1 MSLPDAVHSADSAD
15 ATPAPTAIPATP
27 APTAVDTVAAVRAGT
42 TTAVAETRAA
52 LARITALDPALGAF
66 QVVRAERALA
76 EAATVDARI
85 AAGEHLPLAGVPIA
99 IKDNIPVAGEPMREG
114 SAATSAEPR
123 PADHEVVAR
132 LRAAG
137 AVVVGITRVP
147 ELCVFGT
154 TDSVY
159 GTTRNPFNPERTS
172 GGSSGGSASAV
183 ASGMVAV
190 AHAADGMGSIRI
202 PAANCGLFGLKP
214 GSGLVPAD
222 MGAHSWFG
230 MSENGPLATTVAD
243 AALVLSVMAGHPELA
258 NVTTPARPLRIG
270 LATGIPTPLAKL
282 DPVWKAA
289 AESAAATLR
298 AAGHDV
304 VELTI
309 PYPSDPLPVLAR
321 WFAGAADDA
330 AHEGLDVRLLEPR
343 VRAHIRAG
351 RLLARLGGLRPGPVD
366 RLRAR
371 VEAATADVDVI
382 VTPGLAQ
389 PGPAAEGWHRRSWV
403 ANLRANIGYAP
414 YAAVW
419 NLLGWPAAVVPAGW
433 HDGAQVPLSVQLVA
447 HPAADG
453 AGEALLLSIAAQ
465 LEAAAPW
472 TRTAVAPASVG

>member
-1 MSLPDAVHSADSAD
+1 MSQPDAVHSAAL
-15 ATPAPTAIPATP
+15 TAAE
-27 APTAVDTVAAVRAGT
+27 TAAAVRAGA
-42 TTAVAETRAA
+42 TTAVAETTAA
-52 LARITALDPALGAF
+52 LARIAALDPALGAF
-66 QVVRAERALA
+66 QLVRAEKALA
-76 EAATVDARI
+76 EAAAVDARV

-123 PADHEVVAR
+123 PDDHEVVAR

-137 AVVVGITRVP
+137 AVVVGLTRVP

-159 GTTRNPFNPERTS
+159 GTTRNPHNPERTS
-172 GGSSGGSASAV
+172 GGSSGGAAAAV

-202 PAANCGLFGLKP
+202 PAANCGLVGLKP

-243 AALVLSVMAGHPELA
+243 AALVLSVMARRPELA
-258 NVTTPARPLRIG
+258 DLAVPERALRVG

-282 DPVWKAA
+282 DPQWKAA
-289 AESAAATLR
+289 ADRAAESLR
-298 AAGHDV
+298 AAGHEV
-304 VELTI
+304 VELRI
-309 PYPSDPLPVLAR
+309 PYPADPLPVLAR

-330 AHEGLDVRLLEPR
+330 AHEGISDRDLEPR
-343 VRAHIRAG
+343 VRAHVRAG
-351 RLLARLGGLRPGPVD
+351 RRLRRLGALRPGPVEK
-366 RLRAR
+366 LRAKI
-371 VEAATADVDVI
+371 EAATADVDVI
-382 VTPGLAQ
+382 LTPGLAQ
-389 PGPAAEGWHRRSWV
+389 PGPLAEGWHRRGWV

-414 YAAVW
+414 YAALW

-433 HDGAQVPLSVQLVA
+433 HDDAQVPLAVQLVA

-453 AGEALLLSIAAQ
+453 AGEAMLLSVASQ
-465 LEAAAPW
+465 LELAAPW
-472 TRTAVAPASVG
+472 RRTAAAVG

>member
-1 MSLPDAVHSADSAD
+1 MSLPDAAHSASSAD
-15 ATPAPTAIPATP
+15 ATPAPTA
-27 APTAVDTVAAVRAGT
+27 VDTAAAVQAGT

-52 LARITALDPALGAF
+52 LARIAALDPALGGF
-66 QVVRAERALA
+66 QLVRAERALA
-76 EAATVDARI
+76 EAAGVDARV
-85 AAGEHLPLAGVPIA
+85 AAGEHLPLAGVPLA

-114 SAATSAEPR
+114 SAATSAAPR
-123 PADHEVVAR
+123 PTDHEIVAR

-159 GTTRNPFNPERTS
+159 GTTRNPFNLERTA
-172 GGSSGGSASAV
+172 GGSSGGSAAAV

-202 PAANCGLFGLKP
+202 PAANCGLVGLKP
-214 GSGLVPAD
+214 GSGLVPSD

-243 AALVLSVMAGHPELA
+243 AALVLSVMAGRPDLA
-258 NVTTPARPLRIG
+258 TVASPRLTLRIG
-270 LATGIPTPLAKL
+270 LATGIPTPLATL
-282 DPVWKAA
+282 DPLWKAA
-289 AESAAATLR
+289 ADAAADTLR
-298 AAGHDV
+298 AVGHEV
-304 VELTI
+304 VELTL

-330 AHEGLDVRLLEPR
+330 RYEGLDVRLLEPR
-343 VRAHIRAG
+343 VRAHVRAG
-351 RLLARLGGLRPGPVD
+351 RLLARLGGLRPGPVE

-371 VEAATADVDVI
+371 VVAATADVDVI
-382 VTPGLAQ
+382 LTPGLAQ
-389 PGPAAEGWHRRSWV
+389 PGPLADGWHRRGWV

-414 YAAVW
+414 YAALW
-419 NLLGWPAAVVPAGW
+419 NLLGWPAAAVPAGW

-472 TRTAVAPASVG
+472 ARTAVATASVG

>member
-1 MSLPDAVHSADSAD
+1 MSSPDAVHA
-15 ATPAPTAIPATP
+15 PAL
-27 APTAVDTVAAVRAGT
+27 TAVDTAAAVRAGT
-42 TTAVAETRAA
+42 TTAVAETQAA
-52 LARITALDPALGAF
+52 LARIAELDPALGAF
-66 QVVRAERALA
+66 QLVRAERALA
-76 EAATVDARI
+76 EAAALDSTLDARV

-137 AVVVGITRVP
+137 AIVVGLTRVP

-159 GTTRNPFNPERTS
+159 GTTRNPHNPDRTS
-172 GGSSGGSASAV
+172 GGSSGGSAAAV

-202 PAANCGLFGLKP
+202 PAANCGLVGLKP

-243 AALVLSVMAGHPELA
+243 AALMLSVMAGRPALA
-258 NVTTPARPLRIG
+258 EVAAPRALRIG
-270 LATGIPTPLAKL
+270 LATGIPTPLATL
-282 DPVWKAA
+282 DPAWRAA
-289 AESAAATLR
+289 ADRAAETLR
-298 AAGHDV
+298 AAGHQV
-304 VELTI
+304 VELRI
-309 PYPSDPLPVLAR
+309 PYPADPLPVLAR

-330 AHEGLDVRLLEPR
+330 AHDGLDVRRLEPR
-343 VRAHIRAG
+343 VRAHVRAG
-351 RLLARLGGLRPGPVD
+351 RVLRRLGGLRPGPVN

-371 VEAATADVDVI
+371 VEAATAGVDVI
-382 VTPGLAQ
+382 LTPGLAQ
-389 PGPAAEGWHRRSWV
+389 SGPLAEGWHRRGWV

-414 YAAVW
+414 YAALW
-419 NLLGWPAAVVPAGW
+419 NLLGWPAAAVPAGW

-453 AGEALLLSIAAQ
+453 AGEALLLGVAAQ
-465 LEAAAPW
+465 LEAVSPW
-472 TRTAVAPASVG
+472 ARTAAASATVG

>member
-1 MSLPDAVHSADSAD
+1 MHGAS
-15 ATPAPTAIPATP
+15 
-27 APTAVDTVAAVRAGT
+27 TAVATAAAVRAGS
-42 TTAVAETRAA
+42 TTAVIETRFA
-52 LARITALDPALGAF
+52 LARIAALDPALGAF
-66 QVVRAERALA
+66 QVVRVEQALA
-76 EAATVDARI
+76 EAAEVDARVT
-85 AAGEHLPLAGVPIA
+85 AGEHLPLAGVPLA

-114 SAATSAEPR
+114 SAATSTAPR
-123 PADHEVVAR
+123 LVDHEVVSR

-172 GGSSGGSASAV
+172 GGSSGGSAAAV

-202 PAANCGLFGLKP
+202 PAANCGLVGLKP

-222 MGAHSWFG
+222 MGANSWFG

-243 AALVLSVMAGHPELA
+243 AALVLSVMAGRPELA
-258 NVTTPARPLRIG
+258 DIAPPTRVLRVG

-282 DPVWKAA
+282 DPRWKAA
-289 AESAAATLR
+289 AESAAETLR
-298 AAGHDV
+298 AAGH
-304 VELTI
+304 EIITLSI

-321 WFAGAADDA
+321 WFAGAAADA
-330 AHEGLDVRLLEPR
+330 DHEGLDVRRLEPR
-343 VRAHIRAG
+343 VRAHVRAG
-351 RLLARLGGLRPGPVD
+351 RVFAWFGGLRSGPVE

-371 VEAATADVDVI
+371 VEAATADIDVI
-382 VTPGLAQ
+382 LTPGLAQ
-389 PGPAAEGWHRRSWV
+389 PGPLAEGWHRRSWV

-414 YAAVW
+414 YAALW
-419 NLLGWPAAVVPAGW
+419 NLLGWPAASVPAGW
-433 HDGAQVPLSVQLVA
+433 HDDARVPLAVQLVA

-453 AGEALLLSIAAQ
+453 AGEALLLSVAAH
-465 LEAAAPW
+465 LETASPW
-472 TRTAVAPASVG
+472 VRTAPLTTTLGSQA